1 MQNNQCYI
9 HQQVQKIAAED
20 PQRIVVYDNNKE
32 ISYSDLQE
40 MVCKF
45 RQRLTDLNVAQGDR
59 VAFLSPPS
67 VDYLIAYLAIT
78 SYGAIFLGL
87 NPKYTYREFTYVI
100 NDAQPKVLFSRQ
112 VIRGRN
118 YVTDLNKLVNDN
130 PSIAHLKIYN
140 HYEELLA
147 DTQDS
152 CTNTLEYH
160 DPCALIYTSGT
171 TGNPKGALISHGGLV
186 ECSLAQ
192 HHAVNLERPIVL
204 NNLPINHIGCVGDMT
219 AYTLIAGGA
228 LVFQEKFNAAEVL
241 DFIQQYGISFWG
253 QIPTMFQLS
262 LDEQDKF
269 PRDLSSVRSIYTS
282 GAPAPIPLLQR
293 LRKIC
298 PRIQNAYGMTE
309 TVGSIC
315 WVKEGDDELIS
326 SSIGKPITP
335 YNVRVADDDNNAV
348 QNTLGEIQVK
358 GNMHMLGY
366 WRNPEA
372 TAEAYTCDGWLR
384 TGDLA
389 IEESDGNFRLVG
401 RIKEMYKSGGYNVYP
416 REVEHVLEA
425 LDGVA
430 AAVVVAVPDS
440 LFHEVGY
447 AYIVEEQNQRIEL
460 DGISSLLKKNLAN
473 YKIPK
478 YFKHI
483 KNLPQLPNGK
493 IDRPLLSERAINEY
507 KLK

>member
-1 MQNNQCYI
+1 MQYNQCYI
-9 HQQVQKIAAED
+9 HQQVQQIAAAD
-20 PQRIVVYDNNKE
+20 PERIVIYDNQQE
-32 ISYSDLQE
+32 ISYSDLQK
-40 MVCKF
+40 MVCQF
-45 RQRLTDLNVAQGDR
+45 RQRLTDLNVTQGDR

-87 NPKYTYREFTYVI
+87 NPKYTYREFSYVI
-100 NDAQPKVLFSRQ
+100 NDAEPKVLFSRD
-112 VIRGRN
+112 VIRGRS
-118 YVTDLNKLVNDN
+118 YVTDLNKLVEDHA
-130 PSIAHLKIYN
+130 SISHLKIYN

-147 DTQDS
+147 DKQDTH
-152 CTNTLEYH
+152 TNILDYH

-186 ECSLAQ
+186 ECCLAQ
-192 HHAVNLERPIVL
+192 HHAVNLERPVVL
-204 NNLPINHIGCVGDMT
+204 NNLPINHIGCIGDMT

-228 LVFQEKFNAAEVL
+228 LVFQEKFDAAEVL
-241 DFIQQYGISFWG
+241 DFIQQYKISFWG

-262 LDEQDKF
+262 LDEQDKL

-315 WVKEGDDELIS
+315 WVLEGDDELIS
-326 SSIGKPITP
+326 TSIGKPIAP
-335 YNVRVADDDNNAV
+335 YQVRVANESNKEV
-348 QNTLGEIQVK
+348 SNSMGEIQVK
-358 GNMHMLGY
+358 GNMHMVGY
-366 WRNPEA
+366 WKNPEA
-372 TAEAYTCDGWLR
+372 TADAYTSDGWLR

-389 IEESDGNFRLVG
+389 EVLDDGNFRLVG

-416 REVEHVLEA
+416 REVEQVLEA
-425 LDGVA
+425 VAGIA
-430 AAVVVAVPDS
+430 AAIVVAVPDP
-440 LFHEVGY
+440 LFHEVGF
-447 AYIVEEQNQRIEL
+447 AYLIEETNAKINTDVIPKLVKEYL
-460 DGISSLLKKNLAN
+460 VN

-478 YFKHI
+478 YYKVI
-483 KNLPQLPNGK
+483 KNAPQLPNGK
-493 IDRPLLSERAINEY
+493 IDRPQLSIDAKKDY
-507 KLK
+507 S